1 MNNTVDQKISFNFTY
16 YAMKL
21 LGKNLYSNPWTAIS
35 EIVANGIDAGAPNVY
50 VLVDMRNKAHATV
63 EIFDDGSGMTYDDLC
78 NKYTLI
84 GRNKRETLDN
94 IEGKTLGRK
103 GIGKLAA
110 LYLSPQYYLVTK
122 TRDESSCWS
131 VDTTLFKDNDIP
143 AMNSVEGTANFI
155 IAKQYW
161 ESCATGTMIHLS
173 NVNLAHIG
181 EGRLKSLYAILSD
194 YYLGNVINSKIQ
206 VCVLSNENEV
216 ISFKSIE
223 KNICFETMCAIFDN
237 TEDGYSKR
245 LHSNVFLLK
254 EEGVQEIDDIKI
266 ATKVL
271 DPKNYSCEGTMQL
284 ENLAGEI
291 DDVPYK
297 LSGWIGIHSSLEKK
311 VLERNASNS
320 QRIQHHPNALRLY
333 VRGKLAVNDFMTYV
347 ASSQAF
353 ASYIEGEISFDVLDD
368 DRFEDASTSNREG
381 YSSHDPR
388 VKKLLEIVKKI
399 VTSLISTRAEM
410 GSTVNSQRD
419 AYFEK
424 LRLAE
429 EKKKLEEEQKRLEA
443 ERQAEL
449 ERLAKKEEEEK
460 RKAAELKLD
469 QARFDLGSEK
479 RRNVFLNESLS
490 QDQIIYSKRL
500 HMLRINNSTIENII
514 RGLILQKKNGLFTIE
529 NAWQGVQ
536 EISYCNERNKSVLE
550 YYALAEFDTKDEQV
564 RGDLFEFF
572 EEYCKTITRRVC
584 VEEDRPID
592 IETKVNC
599 TYVRTF
605 VPQNIGVVIEN
616 VASNS
621 YKNGASK
628 IVFNMYENEQYFCID
643 IIDNGNGLNANA
655 DVNSLFEFGKSY
667 TRFGTGVGLY
677 HIKNIVTDM
686 NGTIGVNVENE
697 TGFELNVRF
706 KK

>member
-1 MNNTVDQKISFNFTY
+1 MNNTIDQKISFNFTY

-122 TRDESSCWS
+122 TKNESSCWS
-131 VDTTLFKDNDIP
+131 IDTTLFKDNDIP
-143 AMNSVEGTANFI
+143 TMNSVEGTTNFI
-155 IAKQYW
+155 IAKQHW
-161 ESCATGTMIHLS
+161 ESCATGTMVHLS
-173 NVNLAHIG
+173 NVNLARIG

-237 TEDGYSKR
+237 TESGYSKR

-266 ATKVL
+266 ATRVL
-271 DPKNYSCEGTMQL
+271 DPQNYACEGTMQL
-284 ENLAGEI
+284 ENLTGEI
-291 DDVPYK
+291 ENVPYK

-311 VLERNASNS
+311 VLERNAPNS

-399 VTSLISTRAEM
+399 VTSLISSRAEM
-410 GSTVNSQRD
+410 GSTANSQRD
-419 AYFEK
+419 AYFER

-429 EKKKLEEEQKRLEA
+429 EKRKLEEEQKRREA

-449 ERLAKKEEEEK
+449 ERIAKKEEEEK
-460 RKAAELKLD
+460 RKEAEIKLD

-490 QDQIIYSKRL
+490 QDQITYSKRL

-550 YYALAEFDTKDEQV
+550 YYALAEFDTKNEQV

-592 IETKVNC
+592 IETKVEC
-599 TYVRTF
+599 AYVRTF

-621 YKNGASK
+621 YKNGATK
-628 IVFNMYENEQYFCID
+628 IAFNMYENEQYFCID

-686 NGTIGVNVENE
+686 NGAISVNVENKS
-697 TGFELNVRF
+697 GFELNVRF